1 MRVLSQKTYMSNTR
15 ASSVTVVVVLLVFL
29 SMLLPPTAAQA
40 EDVDASVETITTS
53 SGTNLPQMGNDY
65 LWAGES
71 LSLDGVEVQNDVLAA
86 GQSLRVEGCKVGGDV
101 RMAGQNVRLAHA
113 TVQENITL
121 AGQNV
126 FVEDSQANAVALAG
140 QTAEFSGTCSSLAVF
155 ASDVVIN
162 GTVEGDVTVGA
173 STVTVGPNARITGT
187 LHINA
192 SQEPTVEEG
201 ASVSNMDVSLS
212 DEDDVSAGQVG
223 VVASGV
229 VDTFG
234 LLFNLVGAVGTVIV
248 ALCAE
253 WLFKRHTKAAATMVR
268 NRTGAVVASGV
279 VGMLVAPLAVIAMCL
294 LVVML
299 PVALSVVLALL
310 AMAVAASGF
319 AAASLAKVAFP
330 RLGRFAGALA
340 SGAIV
345 GFAKV
350 IPVLGVL
357 VRLAAFVYLLGYVL
371 QSIYLGMSA
380 DDADLQVEPV
390 RDTSALPIP
399 PTEL

>member
-1 MRVLSQKTYMSNTR
+1 
-15 ASSVTVVVVLLVFL
+15 
-29 SMLLPPTAAQA
+29 
-40 EDVDASVETITTS
+40 
-53 SGTNLPQMGNDY
+53 
-65 LWAGES
+65 
-71 LSLDGVEVQNDVLAA
+71 
-86 GQSLRVEGCKVGGDV
+86 
-101 RMAGQNVRLAHA
+101 
-113 TVQENITL
+113 
-121 AGQNV
+121 
-126 FVEDSQANAVALAG
+126 
-140 QTAEFSGTCSSLAVF
+140 
-155 ASDVVIN
+155 
-162 GTVEGDVTVGA
+162 
-173 STVTVGPNARITGT
+173 
-187 LHINA
+187 
-192 SQEPTVEEG
+192 
-201 ASVSNMDVSLS
+201 
-212 DEDDVSAGQVG
+212 
-223 VVASGV
+223 V

-350 IPVLGVL
+350 VPVLGVL